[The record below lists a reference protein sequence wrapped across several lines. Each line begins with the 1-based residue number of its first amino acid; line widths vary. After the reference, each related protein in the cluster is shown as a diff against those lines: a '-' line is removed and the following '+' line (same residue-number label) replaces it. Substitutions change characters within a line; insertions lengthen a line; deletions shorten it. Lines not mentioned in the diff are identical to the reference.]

1 LRLAWALTGDFE
13 TENMQTVWPL
23 HMASCCF
30 LVASVES
37 ETPGDRKIQANV
49 AEQLIGLVDL
59 GFGFGDLLVL
69 ILKTK

>member
-1 LRLAWALTGDFE
+1 VIE
-13 TENMQTVWPL
+13 
-23 HMASCCF
+23 
-30 LVASVES
+30 
-37 ETPGDRKIQANV
+37 KIQANV

>member
-23 HMASCCF
+23 HMASC
-30 LVASVES
+30 SVES